1 VKAQPRG
8 PPRRCARA
16 ISGEHLRRPPGA
28 DPTALGDASPH
39 AAAMI
44 RLSNVAIHAAVLG
57 TMAWLYLQSVS
68 GLFLR

>member
-1 VKAQPRG
+1 
-8 PPRRCARA
+8 
-16 ISGEHLRRPPGA
+16 
-28 DPTALGDASPH
+28 
-39 AAAMI
+39 MI